1 MSAAHKEGWRNPPSM
16 NTTLVINRKGG
27 AGKTTVATT
36 LASYFAS
43 NNVATALMDY
53 DPQGSSLNW
62 LKLRPSHL
70 AKIHGSNA
78 APERFGTLRGVAMYV
93 PPDTRQLIIDAPA
106 GAMGVP
112 LQEMVRRA
120 NSILI
125 PVTPST
131 IDCHATADFIR
142 DLLLT
147 GIVRGRNIRMAVVA
161 NRVRRSM
168 PVYQPLERFLHA
180 LNLNLVGRLL
190 DSDAF
195 VKAAEAGVGI
205 FELDD
210 GLSVA
215 ERKQFAPVIE
225 WVGAKFE
232 RSDDPAA
239 RNARPLGVAARSTY
253 NATSGRMY
261 SPS

>member
-1 MSAAHKEGWRNPPSM
+1 M

-27 AGKTTVATT
+27 AGKTTVATN

-43 NNVATALMDY
+43 IRLGTTILDY

-70 AKIHGSNA
+70 GKIEGANG
-78 APERFGTLRGVAMYV
+78 APERFGTMRGVAMYV
-93 PPDTRQLIIDAPA
+93 PPTTGQLIIDAPS
-106 GAMGVP
+106 GASGVP
-112 LQEMVRRA
+112 LQQMLRRA

-125 PVTPST
+125 PVTPSA
-131 IDCHATADFIR
+131 IDVHATAGFIK

-147 GIVRGRNIRMAVVA
+147 GIVRACNIRIAVVA

-168 PVYQPLERFLHA
+168 PVYAPLERFLNA

-195 VKAAEAGVGI
+195 VKAAETGVGI
-205 FELDD
+205 FEMDA
-210 GLSVA
+210 GFSAA
-215 ERKQFAPVIE
+215 ECKQFAPIAD
-225 WVGAKFE
+225 WVLGK
-232 RSDDPAA
+232 SA
-239 RNARPLGVAARSTY
+239 RTDQPSAPPNVHPLRVTMRSTY
-253 NATSGRMY
+253 TGVPY
-261 SPS
+261 

>member
-1 MSAAHKEGWRNPPSM
+1 M

-27 AGKTTVATT
+27 AGKTTVATN

-43 NNVATALMDY
+43 SNVATTIMDY

-62 LKLRPSHL
+62 LKSRPSHL
-70 AKIHGSNA
+70 GKIHGSNA
-78 APERFGTLRGVAMYV
+78 APERFGTMRGVAMYV

-106 GAMGVP
+106 GATGVP
-112 LQEMVRRA
+112 LQQMLRRA

-125 PVTPST
+125 PVTPSS
-131 IDCHATADFIR
+131 IDVHATAHFIR
-142 DLLLT
+142 DLLLS
-147 GIVRGRNIRMAVVA
+147 GIIRACNIRMAVVA

-168 PVYQPLERFLHA
+168 PVYAPLERFLNA

-195 VKAAEAGVGI
+195 VRAAEAGVGI
-205 FELDD
+205 FEMDD
-210 GLSVA
+210 GLSLA

-225 WVGAKFE
+225 WVGEKLE
-232 RSDDPAA
+232 RSDDPAP
-239 RNARPLGVAARSTY
+239 RNIRPLGVAARSTY
-253 NATSGRMY
+253 SATSGRVY
-261 SPS
+261 STS

>member
-1 MSAAHKEGWRNPPSM
+1 M

-27 AGKTTVATT
+27 AGKTTVATN

-43 NNVATALMDY
+43 HHVATTIMDY

-62 LKLRPSHL
+62 LKQRPSHL
-70 AKIHGSNA
+70 GKIHGANG

-106 GAMGVP
+106 GATGVP
-112 LQEMVRRA
+112 LQEMLRRA

-131 IDCHATADFIR
+131 IDVHATAGFIK
-142 DLLLT
+142 DLLLS
-147 GIVRGRNIRMAVVA
+147 GIVRSYGIRMAVVA

-168 PVYQPLERFLHA
+168 PVYAPLERFLSV
-180 LNLNLVGRLL
+180 LNLSLVGRLL

-195 VKAAEAGVGI
+195 VRAAEAGVGI
-205 FELDD
+205 FEMEA
-210 GLSVA
+210 GFSSA
-215 ERKQFAPVIE
+215 ECKQFAPIGE
-225 WVGAKFE
+225 WVGG
-232 RSDDPAA
+232 RSAHPAA
-239 RNARPLGVAARSTY
+239 PPASANVHPLRVTMRSGY
-253 NATSGRMY
+253 NAYPR
-261 SPS
+261 

>member
-1 MSAAHKEGWRNPPSM
+1 M

-27 AGKTTVATT
+27 AGKTTVATN

-43 NNVATALMDY
+43 TNVAAAIMDY

-62 LKLRPSHL
+62 LKLRPPHL

-112 LQEMVRRA
+112 LQEMLRRA

-125 PVTPST
+125 PVTPSM
-131 IDCHATADFIR
+131 IDVHATAHFIR

-147 GIVRGRNIRMAVVA
+147 GIIRTCNIRMAVVA

-168 PVYQPLERFLHA
+168 PVYQPLERFLSA
-180 LNLNLVGRLL
+180 LNLHLVGRLL

-205 FELDD
+205 FEMDA
-210 GLSVA
+210 GFSTA
-215 ERKQFAPVIE
+215 ERKQFAPIAE
-225 WVGAKFE
+225 WVGGRVE
-232 RSDDPAA
+232 RTDHPPAPNV
-239 RNARPLGVAARSTY
+239 REFRVPTRSTLL
-253 NATSGRMY
+253 A
-261 SPS
+261 

>member
-1 MSAAHKEGWRNPPSM
+1 M

-27 AGKTTVATT
+27 AGKTTVATN

-43 NNVATALMDY
+43 IRVGTTILDY

-70 AKIHGSNA
+70 GKIEGANG
-78 APERFGTLRGVAMYV
+78 APERFGTMRGVAMYV
-93 PPDTRQLIIDAPA
+93 PPTTGQLIIDAPS
-106 GAMGVP
+106 GASGVP
-112 LQEMVRRA
+112 LQQMLRRA

-125 PVTPST
+125 PVTPSA
-131 IDCHATADFIR
+131 IDVHATAGFIK

-147 GIVRGRNIRMAVVA
+147 GIVRACNIRIAVVA

-168 PVYQPLERFLHA
+168 PVYAPLERFLNA

-195 VKAAEAGVGI
+195 VKAAETGVGI
-205 FELDD
+205 FEMDA
-210 GLSVA
+210 GFSAA
-215 ERKQFAPVIE
+215 ECKQFAPIAD
-225 WVGAKFE
+225 WVVGK
-232 RSDDPAA
+232 SA
-239 RNARPLGVAARSTY
+239 RTDQPSAPPNVHPLRVTMRTTYTGVPY
-253 NATSGRMY
+253 
-261 SPS
+261 

>member
-1 MSAAHKEGWRNPPSM
+1 M

-27 AGKTTVATT
+27 AGKTTVATN

-43 NNVATALMDY
+43 IRVGTTILDY

-70 AKIHGSNA
+70 GKIEGANA
-78 APERFGTLRGVAMYV
+78 APERFGTMRGVAMYV
-93 PPDTRQLIIDAPA
+93 PPTTGQLIIDAPS
-106 GAMGVP
+106 GASGVP
-112 LQEMVRRA
+112 LQQMLRRA

-125 PVTPST
+125 PVTPSA
-131 IDCHATADFIR
+131 IDVHATAGFIK

-147 GIVRGRNIRMAVVA
+147 GIVRACNIRIAVVA

-168 PVYQPLERFLHA
+168 PVYAPLERFLNA

-195 VKAAEAGVGI
+195 VKAAETGVGI
-205 FELDD
+205 FEMDA
-210 GLSVA
+210 GFSAA
-215 ERKQFAPVIE
+215 ECKQFAPIAD
-225 WVGAKFE
+225 WVVGKNPRTDQPSA
-232 RSDDPAA
+232 PP
-239 RNARPLGVAARSTY
+239 NVHPLRVTMRTTYTGVPY
-253 NATSGRMY
+253 
-261 SPS
+261 